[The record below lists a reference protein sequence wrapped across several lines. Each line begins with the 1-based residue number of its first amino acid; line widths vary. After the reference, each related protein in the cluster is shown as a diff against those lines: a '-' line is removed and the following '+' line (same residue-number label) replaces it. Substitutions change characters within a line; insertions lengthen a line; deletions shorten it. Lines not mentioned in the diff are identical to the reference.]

1 MGEAAVALTPHV
13 DATVTELT
21 LGEEAEL
28 RAFFMLYLPPAPGSA
43 SSFGA
48 MCARVANIRNPATNE
63 LPTPLVIHCDGT
75 ATGAPWT
82 EILDCSTLAH
92 ATTDGEDAMIAHVDA
107 LRRMHRVRRALGQLT
122 PHEQDVLS
130 ARYAEN
136 VPAGPLGAMTGV
148 AALTSVIAVENRR
161 RAAADRHETVEA
173 TVASLIA
180 ASDST
185 SKTDRARDRAMVNA
199 ARREASAL
207 LDSARAS
214 YAQARRACR

>member
-107 LRRMHRVRRALGQLT
+107 LRRMHRV
-122 PHEQDVLS
+122 LS